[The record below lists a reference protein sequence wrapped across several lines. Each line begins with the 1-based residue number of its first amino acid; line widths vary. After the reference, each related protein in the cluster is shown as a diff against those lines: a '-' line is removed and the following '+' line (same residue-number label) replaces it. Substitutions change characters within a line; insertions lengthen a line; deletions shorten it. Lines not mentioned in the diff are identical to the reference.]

1 MNFDPSFSPY
11 TKNVSRMIKL
21 NINSKIVNLL
31 EENKGEKFCDLGV
44 GKDFL
49 DMTKNRGFIK
59 EQTDNLR
66 FFKIKNFCPLK
77 TLLSKL
83 ND

>member
-1 MNFDPSFSPY
+1 
-11 TKNVSRMIKL
+11 MIKL
-21 NINSKIVNLL
+21 TIKSKIVKLL

-49 DMTKNRGFIK
+49 DMTQKRGFIK
-59 EQTDNLR
+59 EQTDNLH

-77 TLLSKL
+77 DIVKQMK
-83 ND
+83 